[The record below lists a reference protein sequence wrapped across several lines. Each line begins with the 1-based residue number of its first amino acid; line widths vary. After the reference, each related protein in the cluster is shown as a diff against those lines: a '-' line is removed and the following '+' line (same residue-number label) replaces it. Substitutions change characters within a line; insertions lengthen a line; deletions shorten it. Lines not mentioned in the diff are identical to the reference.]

1 MDSKGKLFYKW
12 PSSNMRMLLGLD
24 FHFSGD
30 EKEALWEPSITQTL
44 WGWGCSVSLPFDL
57 KLFFLIF

>member
-1 MDSKGKLFYKW
+1 MSSKRMLFYEW

-30 EKEALWEPSITQTL
+30 EREVLWEPSITQTL
-44 WGWGCSVSLPFDL
+44 WGEGVSVSLF
-57 KLFFLIF
+57 I